1 MRSLRLYSANSRDC
15 RTHVQSPADSS
26 FSYAPLFDALQIMI
40 LFWDLLAQVSTI
52 YVGGISFDTDEKSLQ
67 NYFEKFGVVLETK
80 ACVSLVS

>member
-1 MRSLRLYSANSRDC
+1 M
-15 RTHVQSPADSS
+15 
-26 FSYAPLFDALQIMI
+26 
-40 LFWDLLAQVSTI
+40 STI